1 LPLKST
7 RGITG
12 ARTYCLGNS
21 ESGAE
26 VAEFEAVNGRFAT
39 GSDLRDRCALSLL
52 SQRHLRVIPLP
63 WRPRGYCYASSRG
76 ELPYDEEKS
85 REDSLRMTP
94 KTRNSGGLI
103 VARKS
108 NPCERFVTPYSTTR
122 STYTSCV
129 SFSVGLEG
137 VCMTQRDAVWN
148 GACGMS
154 PFWKGKPRM
163 GRSGLVK
170 PSRRKSQFK
179 LDQRKVM
186 WYRLRGGSL
195 METHFLGRLMAKLT

>member
-12 ARTYCLGNS
+12 TRTYCLGNS

-26 VAEFEAVNGRFAT
+26 AKEFEAVNGRFAT

-63 WRPRGYCYASSRG
+63 RRPRGYCYASSRG

-85 REDSLRMTP
+85 REDSLPMTP

-108 NPCERFVTPYSTTR
+108 NPCELFGRVRRGMYDTEGCGMEWHLRNEP
-122 STYTSCV
+122 V
-129 SFSVGLEG
+129 LEG
-137 VCMTQRDAVWN
+137 QAEN
-148 GACGMS
+148 GAI
-154 PFWKGKPRM
+154 WTR
-163 GRSGLVK
+163 
-170 PSRRKSQFK
+170 Q
-179 LDQRKVM
+179 
-186 WYRLRGGSL
+186 
-195 METHFLGRLMAKLT
+195 AKQEEIPI